1 MNIKAGAIL
10 AAAFVLSIATPL
22 RATTITST
30 SFSNWQGNTTGG
42 THDANFT
49 TIQTTSYG
57 PAGYTTSDGFA
68 ITGPDGS
75 GFFLQGVTFNGYQSL
90 QSASDAAGKLLV
102 TTPAGGETALL
113 FLLGSNPPTSTGYTI
128 TLSDGEVFNL
138 AANTTFFGLSVSHP
152 ITTATLQAS
161 PGSAVILSDV
171 SYGTSTLPLDGGTGG
186 TSDPS
191 AVPEATTALLL
202 GSGLLVI
209 ATLRKRMFT
218 V

>member
-1 MNIKAGAIL
+1 MNIPAGAVL
-10 AAAFVLSIATPL
+10 AAAFVLSIAPL

-30 SFSNWQGNTTGG
+30 DFSSWQTSTTGG

-49 TIQTTSYG
+49 TIQTISYG
-57 PAGYTTSDGFA
+57 PAGYTTSDGFT
-68 ITGPDGS
+68 ITGPDGAGS
-75 GFFLQGVTFNGYQSL
+75 FLQGVTYNGYQSL
-90 QSASDAAGKLLV
+90 QSASDAAGNLLV
-102 TTPAGGETALL
+102 TTPAGGDTALL
-113 FLLGSNPPTSTGYTI
+113 FLLGSNPPTSTGYTV
-128 TLSDGEVFNL
+128 TLSDGEVFSL

-186 TSDPS
+186 TPDPS
-191 AVPEATTALLL
+191 AVPEAATSLLL
-202 GSGLLVI
+202 GSGLLGI
-209 ATLRKRMFT
+209 AVLRKRMFT